1 MKFYDKQYK
10 NIYLVTAI
18 LIACFVFMIIST
30 AGVMG
35 NISGKTSADIA
46 LKQAKKDCDK
56 KEGELVQLSKNNPLN
71 TACIVDTEK
80 SAKSD

>member
-1 MKFYDKQYK
+1 MKLYDKQYK
-10 NIYLVTAI
+10 NIYLVSAI

-35 NISGKTSADIA
+35 NISGKTSADLAIE
-46 LKQAKKDCDK
+46 QAKKDCDK
-56 KEGELVQLSKNNPLN
+56 ENGTLVQLSKNNPLN

-80 SAKSD
+80 KN